1 MRREKIPRRMAG
13 LIACGERK
21 SRQSAAKVSQIQGI
35 QHICS
40 RPGLFWNGAG
50 RPVKPTG
57 SHTVVPPTSDW
68 AKGKM
73 AEDTLTTSG
82 IGRHGATRLPSVDVD
97 SFNIELKDDDGFL
110 GDRASKGA
118 FRKILDT
125 LRKPLKKNGEDPL
138 GSKSAEAIGKS
149 GLDEALVG
157 DDIGAAALVHGAI
170 EEFAQELAYVTRRF
184 LKTKGWADTERIV
197 VGGGFRESR
206 VGELAIARTDIIL
219 KAEDFKVEMVP
230 IRFDPDDA
238 GLIGCLHLAP
248 SWIFE
253 AHDSILAV
261 DIGGTNIRCGVVETR
276 WKKAPDL
283 SKASVWKSELWR
295 HADDE
300 PTREGT
306 VKRLV
311 KMLKELIAAADTEGL
326 KLAPFIGIA
335 CPGVINED
343 GSIEKGAQNLPGNW
357 ESSKFNLPTSLVEA
371 IPEIGDHDTAVLMH
385 NDGVAQGLS
394 EVPFMQDVERWGVL
408 TIGTGLG
415 NARFTN
421 RRKDKGKS
429 GNDDKDKDEK
439 KDKKSKD

>member
-1 MRREKIPRRMAG
+1 
-13 LIACGERK
+13 
-21 SRQSAAKVSQIQGI
+21 
-35 QHICS
+35 
-40 RPGLFWNGAG
+40 
-50 RPVKPTG
+50 
-57 SHTVVPPTSDW
+57 
-68 AKGKM
+68 M
-73 AEDTLTTSG
+73 AEDTVRTTG
-82 IGRHGATRLPSVDVD
+82 LGRHGATRLPSVDVD

-118 FRKILDT
+118 FREILDS

-138 GSKSAEAIGKS
+138 GSKSAEAIAKGT
-149 GLDEALVG
+149 LDEALLG
-157 DDIGAAALVHGAI
+157 DDIHASALVHGAI
-170 EEFAQELAYVTRRF
+170 EAFAHELAYVTQRF
-184 LKTKGWADTERIV
+184 LKTKAWADTERIV
-197 VGGGFRESR
+197 VGGGLRESR

-219 KAEDFKVEMVP
+219 KAEDFRIDMVP
-230 IRFDPDDA
+230 IRFHPDEA

-295 HADDE
+295 HANDE
-300 PTREGT
+300 PTREGA

-326 KLAPFIGIA
+326 KLAPFIGIS
-335 CPGVINED
+335 CPGVINDD
-343 GSIEKGAQNLPGNW
+343 GSIAKGAQNLPGNW
-357 ESSKFNLPTSLVEA
+357 ESSKFNLPASLMEA
-371 IPEIGDHDTAVLMH
+371 IPMIGDHDTAVLMH

-421 RRKDKGKS
+421 RRKDK
-429 GNDDKDKDEK
+429 DKDKDEK
-439 KDKKSKD
+439 KEKKNKD

>member
-1 MRREKIPRRMAG
+1 MGSPPVVIPNSPRG
-13 LIACGERK
+13 
-21 SRQSAAKVSQIQGI
+21 
-35 QHICS
+35 
-40 RPGLFWNGAG
+40 
-50 RPVKPTG
+50 
-57 SHTVVPPTSDW
+57 
-68 AKGKM
+68 KGNM
-73 AEDTLTTSG
+73 AEDIVTTTG
-82 IGRHGATRLPSVDVD
+82 IARHGGTRLPSVDVD
-97 SFNIELKDDDGFL
+97 SFNLELKDDDGFL

-118 FRKILDT
+118 FRAIFDKW
-125 LRKPLKKNGEDPL
+125 RKPLRKSGEDPF
-138 GSKSAEAIGKS
+138 G
-149 GLDEALVG
+149 DEASEKISKKTLDAILVG
-157 DDIGAAALVHGAI
+157 DDVEASAVLHSAI

-184 LKTKGWADTERIV
+184 LKTKAWDKTERIV
-197 VGGGFRESR
+197 VGGGFRDSR
-206 VGELAIARTDIIL
+206 LGELAIARTEIIL
-219 KAEDFKVEMVP
+219 RDEGLKVEIVP
-230 IRFDPDDA
+230 IRFHPDEA

-300 PTREGT
+300 PTREGA

-311 KMLKELIAAADTEGL
+311 KMLKDLIASTEAEGL

-357 ESSKFNLPTSLVEA
+357 ESSKFNLPASLIEA
-371 IPEIGDHDTAVLMH
+371 IPQIGDHDTAVLMH

-421 RRKDKGKS
+421 RKKENG
-429 GNDDKDKDEK
+429 KDKDDKKAKEKEK
-439 KDKKSKD
+439 KAKE

>member
-1 MRREKIPRRMAG
+1 
-13 LIACGERK
+13 
-21 SRQSAAKVSQIQGI
+21 
-35 QHICS
+35 
-40 RPGLFWNGAG
+40 
-50 RPVKPTG
+50 
-57 SHTVVPPTSDW
+57 
-68 AKGKM
+68 M
-73 AEDTLTTSG
+73 AEDIVTTTG
-82 IGRHGATRLPSVDVD
+82 IARHGGTRLPSVDVD
-97 SFNIELKDDDGFL
+97 SFNLELKDDDGFL

-118 FRKILDT
+118 FREIFEHWRKL
-125 LRKPLKKNGEDPL
+125 LRKSGQDPFGDEPSETINKKT
-138 GSKSAEAIGKS
+138 
-149 GLDEALVG
+149 LDAVLVG
-157 DDIGAAALVHGAI
+157 DDIHASALVHGAI

-184 LKTKGWADTERIV
+184 LKTKAWADTERIV
-197 VGGGFRESR
+197 VGGGFRQSR

-219 KAEDFKVEMVP
+219 KAEDFEVEMVP
-230 IRFDPDDA
+230 IRFHPDEA

-276 WKKAPDL
+276 WKKAADL

-300 PTREGT
+300 PTREGA

-311 KMLKELIAAADTEGL
+311 KMLKDLIAAAEAEGL

-357 ESSKFNLPTSLVEA
+357 ESSKFNLPASLVEA
-371 IPEIGDHDTAVLMH
+371 IPQIGDHDTAVLMH

-394 EVPFMQDVERWGVL
+394 EVPFMQDVARWGVL

-421 RRKDKGKS
+421 RRKDAGKGEKTKGKDES
-429 GNDDKDKDEK
+429 DSDDKRAQKGKD
-439 KDKKSKD
+439 

>member
-1 MRREKIPRRMAG
+1 
-13 LIACGERK
+13 
-21 SRQSAAKVSQIQGI
+21 
-35 QHICS
+35 
-40 RPGLFWNGAG
+40 
-50 RPVKPTG
+50 
-57 SHTVVPPTSDW
+57 
-68 AKGKM
+68 M
-73 AEDTLTTSG
+73 AEDIITTSIAG
-82 IGRHGATRLPSVDVD
+82 HGGKRLPSVDVD
-97 SFNIELKDDDGFL
+97 SYNVELKDEDGFV

-118 FRKILDT
+118 FRKILDD
-125 LRKPLKKNGEDPL
+125 LRKPLKKNGDDPL
-138 GSKSAEAIGKS
+138 GDQSAKAIGKS
-149 GLDEALVG
+149 ALDEALVG
-157 DDIGAAALVHGAI
+157 GDIHASALVHGAI
-170 EEFAQELAYVTRRF
+170 EEFAQELANVTRRF
-184 LKTKGWADTERIV
+184 LKTKAWADTERIV
-197 VGGGFRESR
+197 VGGGFRQSR

-219 KAEDFKVEMVP
+219 KAENLKIDLVP
-230 IRFDPDDA
+230 IRFDPDEA

-283 SKASVWKSELWR
+283 SKAEVFESELWR

-311 KMLKELIAAADTEGL
+311 KMIKGLITAADGEGL

-335 CPGVINED
+335 CPGVIKED

-357 ESSKFNLPTSLVEA
+357 ESSKFNLPASLIEA
-371 IPEIGDHDTAVLMH
+371 IPEIGGHDTAVLIH

-394 EVPFMQDVERWGVL
+394 EVPFMQDVVRWGVL

-421 RRKDKGKS
+421 RRKDKDKS
-429 GNDDKDKDEK
+429 RDDKKDRRSR
-439 KDKKSKD
+439 D

>member
-1 MRREKIPRRMAG
+1 
-13 LIACGERK
+13 
-21 SRQSAAKVSQIQGI
+21 
-35 QHICS
+35 
-40 RPGLFWNGAG
+40 
-50 RPVKPTG
+50 
-57 SHTVVPPTSDW
+57 
-68 AKGKM
+68 M
-73 AEDTLTTSG
+73 AEDTLTTTG

-97 SFNIELKDDDGFL
+97 SFNVELKDDDGFL

-118 FRKILDT
+118 FRKILDS
-125 LRKPLKKNGEDPL
+125 LRKPLRNNGDDPL
-138 GSKSAEAIGKS
+138 GKKSTEEISKST
-149 GLDEALVG
+149 LDELLVG
-157 DDIGAAALVHGAI
+157 DDVGAAALVHGAI

-184 LKTKGWADTERIV
+184 LKSKAWADTERIV
-197 VGGGFRESR
+197 VGGGFRQSR

-219 KAEDFKVEMVP
+219 KSEDFKVDLVP
-230 IRFDPDDA
+230 IRFHPDDA

-283 SKASVWKSELWR
+283 SRASVWKSGLWR

-300 PTREGT
+300 PTREGA

-311 KMLKELIAAADTEGL
+311 KMLKDLIAAADAEGL

-343 GSIEKGAQNLPGNW
+343 GTIEKGAQNLPGNW
-357 ESSKFNLPTSLVEA
+357 ESSRFNLPNSLVEA
-371 IPEIGDHDTAVLMH
+371 IAEIGGHDTAVLMH

-394 EVPFMQDVERWGVL
+394 EVPFMQDVDHWGVL

-421 RRKDKGKS
+421 RKKDKNGDK
-429 GNDDKDKDEK
+429 DDKKDKDEK
-439 KDKKSKD
+439 KEKNGKGEKKSKE